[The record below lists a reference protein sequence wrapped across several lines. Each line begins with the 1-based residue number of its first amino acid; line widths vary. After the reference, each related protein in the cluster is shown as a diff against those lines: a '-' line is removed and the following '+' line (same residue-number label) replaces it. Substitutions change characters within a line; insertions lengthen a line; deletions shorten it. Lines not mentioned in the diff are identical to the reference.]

1 MIMTI
6 IDRLFGNICIPVD
19 KLRDI
24 VDAMDVN
31 GDGLIQLSEFV
42 SYLKGYK
49 RMVEK
54 TAKSTGTELPKRRH

>member
-1 MIMTI
+1 MSF
-6 IDRLFGNICIPVD
+6 IDRIFGNICIPKD
-19 KLRDI
+19 KLAQI

-49 RMVEK
+49 RMIEK
-54 TAKSTGTELPKRRH
+54 TAKATGTELKRRH